1 MTKLIFTYSDNRISS
16 EGAQALAESS
26 NQNATLDQLLLGMSE
41 LREFMFAYNHQANI
55 LHIQTTASSLAL
67 AEPSNQ
73 NATLDQLHL
82 GMSELREFM
91 FAYNHQANI
100 LHIQTTASALQERR
114 LWLSLQSRTQ
124 SSTSC
129 FLVCRN

>member
-55 LHIQTTASSLAL
+55 LHIQTTASAL
-67 AEPSNQ
+67 AESSNQ
-73 NATLDQLHL
+73 NATLDQLLL

-91 FAYNHQANI
+91 FAYNHHDQANI
-100 LHIQTTASALQERR
+100 LHIQTTASALEERT
-114 LWLSLQSRTQ
+114 LWPSLQSRTQ
-124 SSTSC
+124 PSTS
-129 FLVCRN
+129 